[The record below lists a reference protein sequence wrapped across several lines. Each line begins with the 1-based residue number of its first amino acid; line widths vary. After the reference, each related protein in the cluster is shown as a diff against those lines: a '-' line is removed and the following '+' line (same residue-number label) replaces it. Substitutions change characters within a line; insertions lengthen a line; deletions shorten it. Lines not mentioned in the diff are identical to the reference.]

1 MSKVRKSRSNSDN
14 GVTSAGSSGVAGRKV
29 GVHKTFIE
37 RLVFKADSMFSLGT
51 ELARMLQ
58 DRMAPGD
65 VASKAQEFIP
75 VLEKY
80 REMFFGLRDS
90 GWVPAEKSHKKD
102 FKEGDRV
109 MIVKEHLHRYDFISG
124 LSEGVTKLVAAKFV
138 PRGEGAKYVD
148 VLVQDAVTGAAYGLI
163 PKSQLVGA

>member
-1 MSKVRKSRSNSDN
+1 MSKGKRNRSSSEN
-14 GVTSAGSSGVAGRKV
+14 GAAPAGSSGAAVRKV

-37 RLVFKADSMFSLGT
+37 RLLAKADSVFATGS

-124 LSEGVTKLVAAKFV
+124 LSEGATKLVAAKFV

-148 VLVQDAVTGAAYGLI
+148 VLVQDAASGATYGLV